1 MNTML
6 QTFAAA
12 KLDPMSKM
20 WVSFIGMGLMVIA
33 ALIITFARIK
43 TKGGVRLILTIIAIV
58 LLVYGFICG
67 LLAIT

>member
-1 MNTML
+1 MHTML
-6 QTFAAA
+6 QTFAAV

-20 WVSFIGMGLMVIA
+20 WVSFIGIGLMVIA
-33 ALIITFARIK
+33 ALIITLARTK